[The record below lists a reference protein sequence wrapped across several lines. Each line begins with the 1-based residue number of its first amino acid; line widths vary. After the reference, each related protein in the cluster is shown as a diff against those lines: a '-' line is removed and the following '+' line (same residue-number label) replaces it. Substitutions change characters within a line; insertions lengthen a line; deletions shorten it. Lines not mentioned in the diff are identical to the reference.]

1 MPAAFNVRPTRME
14 YLRTIRRIAMS
25 KKGLKLLKLKRSA
38 LILEFF
44 NMSKKVA
51 DLRSGLQEKLSK
63 GYEGIHSSE
72 MFVGPLRLEY
82 ESMRIPHIH
91 NLALKSKNV
100 MGVKIPEVTTSG
112 GGEAGQEY
120 LVEIPASVN
129 QAVKSFQEVH
139 RMVLD
144 VAEKE
149 TALRKLLL
157 EIEKTKRRSN
167 AIENVLIP
175 RLQANARYIK
185 FRFDEMERENFT
197 KLKTVKRKLNQREK
211 AGREEEGGAPVGEE

>member
-25 KKGLKLLKLKRSA
+25 QKGLKLLKLKRSA

-51 DLRSGLQEKLSK
+51 DLRSGLQERLAK

-82 ESMRIPHIH
+82 ESLRIPHVRD
-91 NLALKSKNV
+91 LTLKSKNV
-100 MGVKIPEVTTSG
+100 MGVKIPEVTMGEG
-112 GGEAGQEY
+112 GGDVGQEY
-120 LVEIPASVN
+120 LVEVPASIN

-175 RLQANARYIK
+175 RLKANARYIK

-197 KLKTVKRKLNQREK
+197 KLKTVKRKLNQRE
-211 AGREEEGGAPVGEE
+211 AG

>member
-1 MPAAFNVRPTRME
+1 MPVASNVRPTRME
-14 YLRTIRRIAMS
+14 YLRTVRRIAMS
-25 KKGLKLLKLKRSA
+25 QKGLKLLKLKRSA

-44 NMSKKVA
+44 KMSKKVA
-51 DLRSGLQEKLSK
+51 DLRSGLQESLIK
-63 GYEGIHSSE
+63 GYDGIHSSE

-82 ESMRIPHIH
+82 ESLRIPHIH
-91 NLALKSKNV
+91 DLSLKSKNV
-100 MGVKIPEVTTSG
+100 MGVRIPEVSTSG

-120 LVEIPASVN
+120 LIEVPASIN
-129 QAVKSFQEVH
+129 QAVKSFEELH
-139 RMVLD
+139 RIVLD

-197 KLKTVKRKLNQREK
+197 KLKSVKRKLNQRGENDH
-211 AGREEEGGAPVGEE
+211 EQPVE

>member
-1 MPAAFNVRPTRME
+1 ME
-14 YLRTIRRIAMS
+14 YLRTIRRIAIS
-25 KKGLKLLKLKRSA
+25 RKGLKLLKLKRSA

-44 NMSKKVA
+44 NMSKTVA
-51 DLRSGLQEKLSK
+51 DLRSGLQARLIK
-63 GYEGIHSSE
+63 GYEGIHSTE

-82 ESMRIPHIH
+82 ESMRIPRIH
-91 NLALKSKNV
+91 ELTLKSKNV
-100 MGVKIPEVTTSG
+100 MGVKIPEVKSESSG
-112 GGEAGQEY
+112 QTGQEY
-120 LVEIPASVN
+120 LLEIPAAVN
-129 QAVKSFQEVH
+129 QAIKAFQELH
-139 RMVLD
+139 QMVID

-149 TALRKLLL
+149 TALRKLLM

-197 KLKTVKRKLNQREK
+197 KLKTVKRKMAER
-211 AGREEEGGAPVGEE
+211 EEGGEGDE